1 VLGSLGALTRRCLSK
16 TAYSEP
22 AVAMPSLRNRV
33 GVNECDGGALIFCAS
48 RARFGIAR
56 LAQVPP
62 EVSNFIQTPS
72 ANRPSLI
79 AASLAILV
87 TLKAT
92 RSETSLGGVDDA
104 SGLVNAVALAF

>member
-1 VLGSLGALTRRCLSK
+1 
-16 TAYSEP
+16 
-22 AVAMPSLRNRV
+22 
-33 GVNECDGGALIFCAS
+33 
-48 RARFGIAR
+48 
-56 LAQVPP
+56 VPP